1 MDAAKGKWLWELTG
15 SKGERHG
22 YVTAV
27 DPRDAVSRALTTETT
42 PGRLLGNELGPSFL
56 DVLSVAPG
64 NFDSE
69 FTGNGDG
76 FTLSVKRV
84 ACRTSVRGADEV
96 VGCGSTNVSGP
107 DEEGMYDCC
116 ECGVFF
122 NPRRAG

>member
-1 MDAAKGKWLWELTG
+1 MEASKGHWLWLLTG
-15 SKGERHG
+15 NKGERNG

-27 DPRDAVSRALTTETT
+27 DPRDAVSRALTSDVED
-42 PGRLLGNELGPSFL
+42 GRLLGDTLGPTGFEVL
-56 DVLSVAPG
+56 DAAPG

-76 FTLSVKRV
+76 FTLTVKRV
-84 ACRTSVRGADEV
+84 ACPEHRRCADDV

-107 DEEGMYDCC
+107 DEEGFFDCL

-122 NPRRAG
+122 NPLRAG